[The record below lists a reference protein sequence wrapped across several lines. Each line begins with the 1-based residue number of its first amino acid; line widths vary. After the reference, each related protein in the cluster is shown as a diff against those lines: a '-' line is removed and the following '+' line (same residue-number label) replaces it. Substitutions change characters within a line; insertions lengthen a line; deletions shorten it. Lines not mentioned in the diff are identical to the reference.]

1 MPFTRSQKSQMG
13 PSSSNTDSR
22 TSSDTTSGTISETT
36 SVTSSVTSSLEP
48 ETKDL
53 FHVDQWEFEGIA
65 YLLDGDSFVYDIFTR
80 ENIGYFDGVKILSV
94 EEDGVWV
101 EDKTKCITIKEERV
115 TEYSETELLK
125 IRIKQLETNLNNQ
138 KTQEVINTKVLEKT
152 IEHQKNIAQN
162 LTDKYDKAY
171 TILIDKFYMLQVEYK
186 SLKDLMEHSHK
197 TTATVLENSGA
208 FDPDTSAEVD
218 TAWEEVDDTL
228 WEVEVKR
235 KENVI
240 RRKDAKATRLITI
253 IREKNLELTNLQN
266 SITQS
271 TLYSQM
277 LSSNMK
283 IVSDE
288 NMGWRNYYANSYYTT
303 QNTQGVAPNTQGVTP
318 NTQGV
323 TPNRT
328 NVE

>member
-22 TSSDTTSGTISETT
+22 TSSDTT

-171 TILIDKFYMLQVEYK
+171 TILLDKFYMLQVEYK

-208 FDPDTSAEVD
+208 FGPDTSAEDD
-218 TAWEEVDDTL
+218 TAWEEEVTP

-303 QNTQGVAPNTQGVTP
+303 QNTQGVAPNTQGVAP

-323 TPNRT
+323 APNTTRPMMNDYT
-328 NVE
+328 FP